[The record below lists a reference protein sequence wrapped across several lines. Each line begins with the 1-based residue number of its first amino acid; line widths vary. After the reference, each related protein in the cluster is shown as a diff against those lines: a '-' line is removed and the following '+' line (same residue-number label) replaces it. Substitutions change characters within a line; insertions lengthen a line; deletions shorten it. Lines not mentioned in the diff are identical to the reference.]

1 MTRPDA
7 ARAADGLRVCILP
20 ARGGSKRIPRKNVR
34 PFAGRPIIAWPI
46 TTAVASGCFDR
57 VIVSTDDPEIAETA
71 ERAGAEVPFRRPA
84 ELADDYTG
92 TLDVIAH
99 ALNWLAADGCVV
111 SRAACIYPTAVLLDE
126 DDIRAGAELLETE
139 DAEYALSVTEY
150 PFPVQRA
157 VQIDPHG
164 GLAMLQ
170 PEHAA
175 TRSQDLPVVYHDA
188 GALYWGR
195 PAAFLGRA
203 PLFSSRT
210 RGIVLPRNRAID
222 IDTLEDWR
230 VAEAAFRALRSADG
244 RPADAQPA
252 SDAVSCAS

>member
-7 ARAADGLRVCILP
+7 ALGADGPRVCILP

-46 TTAVASGCFDR
+46 ATARASACFDR
-57 VIVSTDDPEIAETA
+57 VIVSTDDLEIAETA

-84 ELADDYTG
+84 ELADDHTG

-126 DDIRAGAELLETE
+126 DDIRTGAELLETG
-139 DAEYALSVTEY
+139 DADYAVTVTEY

-157 VQIDPHG
+157 VQIDRRG

-170 PEHAA
+170 PEHIA
-175 TRSQDLPVVYHDA
+175 TRSQDLPAVYHDA

-195 PAAFLGRA
+195 AEAFLTRA
-203 PLFSSRT
+203 PLFQPRA
-210 RGIVLPRNRAID
+210 RAIVLPRNRVVD
-222 IDTLEDWR
+222 IDTPEDWDI
-230 VAEAAFRALRSADG
+230 AEALFTRKRNLRPVHD
-244 RPADAQPA
+244 
-252 SDAVSCAS
+252 

>member
-1 MTRPDA
+1 VRGVTRPDA
-7 ARAADGLRVCILP
+7 APAADGLRVCILP

-46 TTAVASGCFDR
+46 ATARASACFDR

-84 ELADDYTG
+84 ELADDHTG

-99 ALNWLAADGCVV
+99 ALNWLAAEGCVLAA
-111 SRAACIYPTAVLLDE
+111 AACIYPTAVLLSE
-126 DDIRAGAELLETE
+126 ADIRAGAALLAG
-139 DAEYALSVTEY
+139 AEVDYAVAVTEY

-157 VQIDPHG
+157 VQLDRRG
-164 GLAMLQ
+164 ALAMLQ

-175 TRSQDLPVVYHDA
+175 TRSQDLPAVYHDA

-195 PAAFLGRA
+195 PAAFLQRA
-203 PLFSSRT
+203 PLFSPRA
-210 RGIVLPRNRAID
+210 RAIVLPRSRVVD
-222 IDTLEDWR
+222 IDTPEDWEI
-230 VAEAAFRALRSADG
+230 AEALFERRHARARVHD
-244 RPADAQPA
+244 
-252 SDAVSCAS
+252 

>member
-1 MTRPDA
+1 VRGVTRPDA
-7 ARAADGLRVCILP
+7 APAADGLRVCILP

-46 TTAVASGCFDR
+46 ATARASACFDR

-84 ELADDYTG
+84 ELADDHTG
-92 TLDVIAH
+92 TLEVIAH

-139 DAEYALSVTEY
+139 DTDYALTVTEY

-157 VQIDPHG
+157 VQIDHRG

-175 TRSQDLPVVYHDA
+175 TRSQDLLAVYHDA

-195 PAAFLGRA
+195 PAAFLQRA
-203 PLFSSRT
+203 PLFSPRA
-210 RGIVLPRNRAID
+210 RAVVLPRNRVVD
-222 IDTLEDWR
+222 IDTPEDWEI
-230 VAEAAFRALRSADG
+230 AEALFERMHARERVHD
-244 RPADAQPA
+244 
-252 SDAVSCAS
+252 